1 MSKTGHRS
9 DFRTILKT
17 YRRLLT
23 YSGTYWLVGVLAM
36 LGMLIDAGGLT
47 AFSAMIKSMV
57 NDLFPRPDISLLHW
71 MLGGIL
77 TIAILRGIGSYV
89 SDFGMAYISRH
100 VVQAMRK
107 NVFDAYLRLPNE
119 FFAKEASG
127 HQISRIAYT
136 CEQVAQASTNAVK
149 VLITDGATVLGM
161 LGVMLWNSAYL
172 TLALLVMLPTLALVV
187 TVISRRYR
195 RYSKRIQGNMGNV
208 ASSVSEAIGGRR
220 EIRIYGGQ
228 GKESER
234 FDRVSQ
240 LTARLELKI
249 ASTGAIS
256 SAGMQMTAAI
266 ALAAI
271 ILLAT
276 RPAMLAGGHMTSGTF
291 MAVLMAMAGL
301 LAPLKRLAGVQST
314 IQSGV
319 VAADELFQIMDTP
332 AEPDQGR
339 HELRR
344 AEGEIVF
351 RHVGLTYPGADHP
364 AIDNLDLICPRGKVT
379 ALVGRSG
386 SGKSTLVSL
395 LPRFSVPDHGQVLLD
410 GVPLEEYT
418 LSSLRRQIA
427 WVGQHVMLFDDT
439 VAANIAYGELAS
451 ASEERIVAAAEAA
464 NAMEFIRDLPLGLQT
479 PIGEGGHLLSGG
491 QRQRIAIARAI
502 LKDAPI
508 LILDEATSALDT
520 ESERLIQQALQ
531 RLIKDRTTLVIAHRL
546 STIEGADQ
554 IVVMEQG
561 RVIEQG
567 THGQLMR
574 QDGRYATLYQM
585 QFSEQAAGDD

>member
-9 DFRTILKT
+9 DFKTILKT

-77 TIAILRGIGSYV
+77 TIAILRGIGSYA

-100 VVQAMRK
+100 VVQTMRK

-319 VAADELFQIMDTP
+319 VAADELFRIMDTP
-332 AEPDQGR
+332 SEPDQGR
-339 HELRR
+339 HELLR

-351 RHVGLTYPGADHP
+351 RHVDLTYPGADHP
-364 AIDNLDLICPRGKVT
+364 AIDKLDLICPRGKVT

-395 LPRFSVPDHGQVLLD
+395 LPRFSVPDQGEVLLD

-418 LSSLRRQIA
+418 LASLRRQIA

-439 VAANIAYGELAS
+439 VAANIAYGELAG

-464 NAMEFIRDLPLGLQT
+464 NAMEFIRNLPQGLQT

-561 RVIEQG
+561 KVIEQG
-567 THGQLMR
+567 THGELM
-574 QDGRYATLYQM
+574 QHDGRYAMLYQM
-585 QFSEQAAGDD
+585 QFSEQAAGGD